1 MWVCEKGNL
10 IAAGDAAALEG
21 RVQGHYTWSYD
32 QGETARILLEGDIH
46 SRNAKA
52 FYFFDPIMEK
62 FDPTSPDFD
71 KEDDQFKPFRNRSK
85 NG

>member
-1 MWVCEKGNL
+1 MWICEDGNL

-21 RVQGHYTWSYD
+21 RVQGHYTWLYD

-52 FYFFDPIMEK
+52 FYFFDPTMEK

-71 KEDDQFKPFRNRSK
+71 KEDNQFKPFRNRSK